1 MPANP
6 KLSSEVHPG
15 TKNFLLVLYQLQIL
29 YPPKRDHPLG
39 DPLAVLFEYL
49 FVLYSDFFFLL
60 RKKGFIPR
68 RGSYWNAPLWGPI
81 WGSFS
86 FISNP
91 KKSFLTFNLHEVS
104 AHFWYW
110 RMEGTIDGGRVGPFF
125 FFAHILKTIWY
136 FFLIVSGSLK
146 RWFSTYFGIFSE
158 KKKRN
163 VIFFKKNR
171 RNQTSLFHEKFYT
184 YFSNFSK
191 TTQYF
196 LLTVFVSIRRVA

>member
-1 MPANP
+1 MPSNP

-15 TKNFLLVLYQLQIL
+15 KKKLSFSSLSASDTLSPEVRSSFRWS
-29 YPPKRDHPLG
+29 PSGPLWIS
-39 DPLAVLFEYL
+39 FH
-49 FVLYSDFFFLL
+49 FIFRFFFLL

-81 WGSFS
+81 WVSFS

-158 KKKRN
+158 KKTKCYFFQKKSPKSNIPFSRKVLHVFLKFLKN
-163 VIFFKKNR
+163 YSIFFPDC
-171 RNQTSLFHEKFYT
+171 FCFP
-184 YFSNFSK
+184 
-191 TTQYF
+191 
-196 LLTVFVSIRRVA
+196 

>member
-81 WGSFS
+81 WVSFS

-158 KKKRN
+158 KKTKCYFFQKKSPKSNIPFSRKVLHVFLKFLKN
-163 VIFFKKNR
+163 YSIFFPDC
-171 RNQTSLFHEKFYT
+171 FCFP
-184 YFSNFSK
+184 
-191 TTQYF
+191 
-196 LLTVFVSIRRVA
+196 

>member
-15 TKNFLLVLYQLQIL
+15 KKNFPLVLYQLQIL

-49 FVLYSDFFFLL
+49 FVLYSDFFFPSTEK
-60 RKKGFIPR
+60 RFYSPE
-68 RGSYWNAPLWGPI
+68 GSYWNAPLWGPI
-81 WGSFS
+81 WVSFS

-125 FFAHILKTIWY
+125 FLCPYLENYLIL
-136 FFLIVSGSLK
+136 FLNCFRI
-146 RWFSTYFGIFSE
+146 
-158 KKKRN
+158 
-163 VIFFKKNR
+163 
-171 RNQTSLFHEKFYT
+171 
-184 YFSNFSK
+184 
-191 TTQYF
+191 
-196 LLTVFVSIRRVA
+196 A